1 MFNWDRQH
9 TVGDRQPTAYFL
21 LKLIDL
27 TKNMEG
33 VPKDYEFEMP
43 TLVGTGEADTSLT
56 NMMWKHSQAVV
67 DANEQ

>member
-1 MFNWDRQH
+1 M
-9 TVGDRQPTAYFL
+9 

-27 TKNMEG
+27 TKNMEV